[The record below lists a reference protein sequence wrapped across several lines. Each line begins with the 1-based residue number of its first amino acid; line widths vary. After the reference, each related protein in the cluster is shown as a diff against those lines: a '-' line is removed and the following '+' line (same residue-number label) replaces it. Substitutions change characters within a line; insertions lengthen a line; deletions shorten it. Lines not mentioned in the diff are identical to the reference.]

1 MQMNGIINENLESVF
16 ILKMNYS
23 RSLPFRST
31 PLTDQK
37 TPTSHDFMIENQWLL
52 Y

>member
-23 RSLPFRST
+23 KSLPFRST

-37 TPTSHDFMIENQWLL
+37 TPTCHDFMIENQWLL